1 MKNQPN
7 KATVK
12 DGLPT
17 ADALIEENLGGLEL
31 TMDDEMWKFY
41 SDVIRQCMQSYSDQQ
56 NAELMSEIEIWKEVS
71 ELGKKSIRELI
82 KANEKLV
89 FVESDN
95 AGLRERVKELE
106 TRIEETLNI
115 LTSQAFNEYK
125 VRNAIE
131 ELENALKE

>member
-56 NAELMSEIEIWKEVS
+56 NAEL
-71 ELGKKSIRELI
+71 
-82 KANEKLV
+82 
-89 FVESDN
+89 
-95 AGLRERVKELE
+95 RERVKELE
-106 TRIEETLNI
+106 GTLRDLVDWQNKEVKKR
-115 LTSQAFNEYK
+115 TSFTEVMA
-125 VRNAIE
+125 NARR
-131 ELENALKE
+131 LLK